1 MATINS
7 PAIAIELQA
16 LQPRSFPI
24 DAPVTAFALAAFP
37 PSVYEVPTGVFN
49 VCTLNPTPPSSG
61 DTTGPFLPLPEGFDP
76 DDLPLLDSGDIVD
89 TSPNQIIGCVDIL
102 VEDYEQN
109 ILNALFPGA
118 VAGDGV
124 VARETEDIW
133 KYDGTIWENVG
144 PSPGP
149 TILPRPVVPLIQYI
163 ERYDA
168 SIHTRLQI
176 QSLDYALAL
185 LTEPDPIGVVL
196 GLDVDSIRLVRVP
209 AASYEI
215 QALAPAYN
223 NPYTA
228 INSVVPLLYLGTG
241 SAQSI
246 AGLPWQPGMVWV
258 KGRDNSQ
265 PHVLQDSLRG
275 TTVSIYPN
283 LINSEVFSGT
293 NFLTSFD
300 PTGFSLGTG
309 NAVNQ
314 FGASYVS
321 WSFAPVAAAVTNT
334 QGTISSS
341 VRATDFY
348 SIFTYTGNATAG
360 ATVGHGLES
369 APELVIIKS
378 LSINNAAAAGGPS
391 IGDDSTALL
400 NSVSAVSSTTSY
412 IRSTNSSTVVLGD
425 NTAVNSTDPR
435 RYVGYAFRNVQGV
448 CKSAI
453 YTGDGDTGGLFID
466 CGFKVRFLIVKRRTG
481 GSGAWNLI
489 DSARDAGNNQ
499 LLLNSTNEVATTADF
514 YELQGNGFV
523 AKRGDL
529 NTNHDLNISGS
540 TYMYIAFG
548 GYTPTVITDL
558 AELELTALPPSV

>member
-1 MATINS
+1 MSTTVLAPAASVSLSAPAPYVVQSCVVSLPPPPAPAEGVITLPAPPTVEYENLPVIDPDQYIDTSPDRILGCANS
-7 PAIAIELQA
+7 
-16 LQPRSFPI
+16 
-24 DAPVTAFALAAFP
+24 
-37 PSVYEVPTGVFN
+37 
-49 VCTLNPTPPSSG
+49 
-61 DTTGPFLPLPEGFDP
+61 LPEG
-76 DDLPLLDSGDIVD
+76 G
-89 TSPNQIIGCVDIL
+89 
-102 VEDYEQN
+102 EQAV
-109 ILNALFPGA
+109 LRGLFPDAIG
-118 VAGDGV
+118 GDGIIN
-124 VARETEDIW
+124 RGTGDIW
-133 KYDGTIWENVG
+133 KYDGTDWENVG
-144 PSPGP
+144 PNPGL
-149 TILPRPVVPLIQYI
+149 ILQDPVVLPPWNETEI
-163 ERYDA
+163 YDA
-168 SIHTRLQI
+168 TVRTRLQVVA
-176 QSLDYALAL
+176 LDYALAL

-400 NSVSAVSSTTSY
+400 NSVSAISSTTSY